1 MRKRILNSTA
11 FRTFALAC
19 ICMAAPF
26 AWGAG
31 NMDSTNKHAWG
42 ENIGWLRFQGTAPDY
57 SVRTVAFGTQ
67 PLGTPNWWLALHNV
81 GESYDDGDNMSA
93 WQEYVADTDP
103 TNSASWF
110 GIASISNMPSTRVYF
125 PSSSR
130 RFYTLQRRDDLQVG
144 NWSNVVTQTGV
155 QGSGGSDSLQDTG
168 GAEAQFYRVKVS
180 L

>member
-1 MRKRILNSTA
+1 MNSTA